1 MDTFV
6 MATDRNIRRDIAD
19 SFIARPELGQITTA
33 DLSRI
38 EARASWSPRACVAFS
53 TLSLLLR
60 LKEMLGRIF
69 RRPKTSALI
78 QSRAAYRNRRHVP

>member
-1 MDTFV
+1 MNTFAIDQSIV
-6 MATDRNIRRDIAD
+6 REITR
-19 SFIARPELGQITTA
+19 SFSASRELGQKTTA
-33 DLSRI
+33 DLSRV